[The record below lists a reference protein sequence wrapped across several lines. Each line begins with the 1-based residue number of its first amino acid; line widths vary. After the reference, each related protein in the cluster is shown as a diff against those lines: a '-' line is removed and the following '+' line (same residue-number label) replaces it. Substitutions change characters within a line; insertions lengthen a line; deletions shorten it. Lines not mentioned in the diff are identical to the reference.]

1 MSGKKRRRPARPRP
15 APVEAEPTETAV
27 ESAAAP
33 AEPRRGFG
41 GALFGQSGGSVMPP
55 IGRSLGRGLLAI
67 VSSPVLLA
75 IAILVPLLAWL
86 ALYALG
92 FEGRPALLVDVLA
105 LPPIATYFDLGT
117 GESLL
122 GLGPSFLIFT
132 GVAILIRGVLYG
144 LLAGMIVES
153 LEDGRVTSW
162 GLLRGVAAIPTVIV
176 VQVLSFT
183 LILASNI
190 VFPVLG
196 PGIGLLAAVGSLVGG
211 LFFLG
216 FAPTTA
222 VRQRRGVVETIRRS
236 GRAAM
241 LPGSRHLLFCGLYFF
256 IALPVVVGLAPG
268 GGEVTANP
276 TFFGWVFVLAA
287 SVLHLGFMGGLAY
300 RWIVA
305 EPSVPEQPVQRRR
318 APQRQPSRRPSGRR

>member
-1 MSGKKRRRPARPRP
+1 MSGKRRRRPPRPRP
-15 APVEAEPTETAV
+15 APAEAEPTETAA
-27 ESAAAP
+27 ESAATP

-41 GALFGQSGGSVMPP
+41 GALFGPGGGSVMPP
-55 IGRSLGRGLLAI
+55 IGRSLGRGLLAV

-75 IAILVPLLAWL
+75 IAVLVPLLAWL

-92 FEGRPALLVDVLA
+92 FQGRPALLVDVLA
-105 LPPIATYFDLGT
+105 LPPIATFFDLGT

-153 LEDGRVTSW
+153 LEDGRVSSW

-190 VFPVLG
+190 IFPILG
-196 PGIGLLAAVGSLVGG
+196 PGIGLLATVGSLVGG

-216 FAPTTA
+216 FAPTAA

-276 TFFGWVFVLAA
+276 TLFGWVFVLAA

-305 EPSVPEQPVQRRR
+305 EPFVPEQPVQRRR
-318 APQRQPSRRPSGRR
+318 APQRQPSRRAPGRR

>member
-1 MSGKKRRRPARPRP
+1 
-15 APVEAEPTETAV
+15 
-27 ESAAAP
+27 
-33 AEPRRGFG
+33 
-41 GALFGQSGGSVMPP
+41 VMPP
-55 IGRSLGRGLLAI
+55 IGRSLGRGLLAV
-67 VSSPVLLA
+67 VSSPGLLA

-117 GESLL
+117 GQSLL

-132 GVAILIRGVLYG
+132 AAAILIRGALYG

-153 LEDGRVTSW
+153 LEDGRVSSW

-183 LILASNI
+183 LILTSGI
-190 VFPVLG
+190 ILPVLG
-196 PGIGLLAAVGSLVGG
+196 PGIGLLGATGSLVGG

-216 FAPTTA
+216 FAPTAA

-241 LPGSRHLLFCGLYFF
+241 LPGSRHLLFCALYFLFF
-256 IALPVVVGLAPG
+256 IALSFVVGLAPG
-268 GGEVTANP
+268 AGDVTANP
-276 TFFGWVFVLAA
+276 SLSGWIFILAA

-305 EPSVPEQPVQRRR
+305 EPSVPEQPVPRRR
-318 APQRQPSRRPSGRR
+318 SPQRQPSRRPSGRR

>member
-1 MSGKKRRRPARPRP
+1 VSGKRRRRPPGPRP
-15 APVEAEPTETAV
+15 ASVAVEPTEPAV
-27 ESAAAP
+27 DSPEAP

-41 GALFGQSGGSVMPP
+41 GALFGRGDPSVMPP
-55 IGRSLGRGLLAI
+55 VGRSLGRGLLAV

-75 IAILVPLLAWL
+75 IAVLVPLLAWL

-105 LPPIATYFDLGT
+105 LPPIATYFDLG
-117 GESLL
+117 
-122 GLGPSFLIFT
+122 PSFLVFV

-153 LEDGRVTSW
+153 LEDGRVSSW

-176 VQVLSFT
+176 VQVLSFM

-190 VFPVLG
+190 IFPVLG

-216 FAPTTA
+216 FAPTAA
-222 VRQRRGVVETIRRS
+222 VRQGRGVVETIRRS

-276 TFFGWVFVLAA
+276 SFLGWVFVLAA
-287 SVLHLGFMGGLAY
+287 NVLHLGFMGGLAY

>member
-1 MSGKKRRRPARPRP
+1 
-15 APVEAEPTETAV
+15 
-27 ESAAAP
+27 
-33 AEPRRGFG
+33 
-41 GALFGQSGGSVMPP
+41 
-55 IGRSLGRGLLAI
+55 
-67 VSSPVLLA
+67 
-75 IAILVPLLAWL
+75 
-86 ALYALG
+86 
-92 FEGRPALLVDVLA
+92 
-105 LPPIATYFDLGT
+105 
-117 GESLL
+117 
-122 GLGPSFLIFT
+122 
-132 GVAILIRGVLYG
+132 LIRGVLYG

-153 LEDGRVTSW
+153 LEDGRVSSW

-190 VFPVLG
+190 IFPVLG

-216 FAPTTA
+216 FAPTAA

-305 EPSVPEQPVQRRR
+305 EPFVPEQPVQRRR

>member
-1 MSGKKRRRPARPRP
+1 MTGKRRRPSRPRP
-15 APVEAEPTETAV
+15 PEVDAPAQDEVEPTE
-27 ESAAAP
+27 EPP
-33 AEPRRGFG
+33 APRRPFG
-41 GALFGQSGGSVMPP
+41 GALFGPSGESVMPP
-55 IGRSLGRGLLAI
+55 VGRSIGRGLLAV
-67 VSSPVLLA
+67 VSSPILLA
-75 IAILVPLLAWL
+75 IAVIVPLLVWL
-86 ALYALG
+86 GLYALG

-122 GLGPSFLIFT
+122 GLGPAFLIFT
-132 GVAILIRGVLYG
+132 AVAIVIRGVLYG

-153 LEDGRVTSW
+153 LEDGRVSAW

-183 LILASNI
+183 LILGSNI

-216 FAPTTA
+216 FAPTA
-222 VRQRRGVVETIRRS
+222 AIRQRRGVVETIRRS

-256 IALPVVVGLAPG
+256 VALPVVVGLAPG
-268 GGEVTANP
+268 GGDITANP
-276 TFFGWVFVLAA
+276 TFSGWLFILAS
-287 SVLHLGFMGGLAY
+287 SVLHLAFMAGLAY

-305 EPSVPEQPVQRRR
+305 EPSVPEEPVQRRR
-318 APQRQPSRRPSGRR
+318 ASQRQPSRRPTGRR

>member
-1 MSGKKRRRPARPRP
+1 MSGKRRRRPSRPRP
-15 APVEAEPTETAV
+15 APAEAEVEPTEAT
-27 ESAAAP
+27 P
-33 AEPRRGFG
+33 EPRRPFG
-41 GALFGQSGGSVMPP
+41 GALFGPSGGSVMPP
-55 IGRSLGRGLLAI
+55 VGRSLGRGLLAV

-75 IAILVPLLAWL
+75 IAIVVPLLAWL
-86 ALYALG
+86 GLHALG

-122 GLGPSFLIFT
+122 GLGPSFLVFT
-132 GVAILIRGVLYG
+132 VAAILIRGVLYG

-153 LEDGRVTSW
+153 LEDGRVSSW

-190 VFPVLG
+190 IFPVLG
-196 PGIGLLAAVGSLVGG
+196 PGIGLLAAVAALVGG

-216 FAPTTA
+216 FAPTAA
-222 VRQRRGVVETIRRS
+222 VRQRRGVVETVRRS

-256 IALPVVVGLAPG
+256 VALPVVVGLAPG
-268 GGEVTANP
+268 GGEISANP
-276 TFFGWVFVLAA
+276 TFFGWIFVLAA
-287 SVLHLGFMGGLAY
+287 SVLHLAFMGGLAY
-300 RWIVA
+300 RWIGA
-305 EPSVPEQPVQRRR
+305 EPAVPEEPVQRRK
-318 APQRQPSRRPSGRR
+318 AQQRQPSRRPAGRR